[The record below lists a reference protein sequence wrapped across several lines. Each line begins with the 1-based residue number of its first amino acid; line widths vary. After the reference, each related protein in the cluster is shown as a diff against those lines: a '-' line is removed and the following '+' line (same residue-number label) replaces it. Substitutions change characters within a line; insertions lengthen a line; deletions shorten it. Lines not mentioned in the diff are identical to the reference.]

1 MAMDDDKGDETDPEL
16 ARALVYVHQKLGVG
30 LLQHQELSAH
40 VYALTETLIAAGLIE
55 RDEVERRK
63 DSARELM
70 VESAKAH
77 WEGVEFLTEE
87 TDKYEVSGPEIACA
101 ERIQLCRGAC
111 CRLEVHLSRQD
122 LAEGVV
128 RWDVGRPYTLR
139 HREDG
144 SCHHQDPTTKSCGVH
159 GQRPLV
165 CRQYDCRSD
174 PRIWIDFE
182 ARVPNPKLEQ
192 LP

>member
-1 MAMDDDKGDETDPEL
+1 MAKHDDEGGETDPEL
-16 ARALVYVHQKLGVG
+16 QRALVYVHEKLGVG
-30 LLQHQELSAH
+30 LREHRELSAH
-40 VYALTETLIAAGLIE
+40 VYALTEALIAAGLITL
-55 RDEVERRK
+55 DDVEQRK
-63 DSARELM
+63 ESAREQM

-77 WEGVEFLTEE
+77 WEGVEFLTEQ
-87 TDKYEVSGPEIACA
+87 TDKYEVSGPRIDCA
-101 ERIQLCRGAC
+101 ERIHLCRGAC

-144 SCHHQDPTTKSCGVH
+144 SCHHQDATTKSCGVH
-159 GQRPLV
+159 EQRPLV

-174 PRIWIDFE
+174 ARIWIDFE
-182 ARVPNPKLEQ
+182 ARIPNPKLEQ

>member
-70 VESAKAH
+70 
-77 WEGVEFLTEE
+77 
-87 TDKYEVSGPEIACA
+87 
-101 ERIQLCRGAC
+101 
-111 CRLEVHLSRQD
+111 SR
-122 LAEGVV
+122 AP
-128 RWDVGRPYTLR
+128 RPTGRASSSSPKR
-139 HREDG
+139 
-144 SCHHQDPTTKSCGVH
+144 PTST
-159 GQRPLV
+159 R
-165 CRQYDCRSD
+165 
-174 PRIWIDFE
+174 
-182 ARVPNPKLEQ
+182 
-192 LP
+192 